1 MSEISSLQVIDEE
14 SDSYSS
20 EINIES
26 EINSVSTPEKEK
38 GYIKE
43 IDIESEI
50 NSVSTPKEEKEEKLI
65 ISSEENKDDP
75 ENL

>member
-1 MSEISSLQVIDEE
+1 MSEISSLEVIDEE

-26 EINSVSTPEKEK
+26 EINSVSTPKK
-38 GYIKE
+38 
-43 IDIESEI
+43 
-50 NSVSTPKEEKEEKLI
+50 EKEEKLI
-65 ISSEENKDDP
+65 ISSEENKVDP